1 MDSRRGE
8 RIAIHCRT
16 KGPPHLRLNISQ
28 NLTILPENL
37 LGLIRPVRN
46 AATRAEIGFQ
56 VFSAQ
61 SCTRLAGPYMDGPH
75 TENILRD
82 LTECG
87 ASQWDALTGFQAPA
101 SIRHCLHTICV
112 H

>member
-8 RIAIHCRT
+8 RGAIHCRT
-16 KGPPHLRLNISQ
+16 KGSPHLRLNISQ

-56 VFSAQ
+56 EFSAQ
-61 SCTRLAGPYMDGPH
+61 SCTRLAGPLHGRALY
-75 TENILRD
+75 RD
-82 LTECG
+82 CP
-87 ASQWDALTGFQAPA
+87 Q
-101 SIRHCLHTICV
+101 RHGGLWCATLWCTDRV
-112 H
+112 SGTR